1 MLLTKPADTTI
12 DLRGDQNQR
21 STLQYFHY
29 EFRYW
34 FPLLELLESRPV
46 SSRDDE
52 ALHQCHSVAFVQH
65 TEHSLRRLGKDQ
77 CPEIRT
83 CGSSH
88 GLACHVQFRLIHMES
103 LRALRYE
110 PPSSGAQARLF
121 QQNTIARAASIEGI
135 GIHSGQRTTLR
146 LLPAPTGTG
155 VVFRR
160 VDSGVEIP
168 AKVSSVCSLELATT
182 IGRDDVTV
190 STIEHL
196 MAAVHMARID
206 NLVVEIDGPEVP
218 ILDGSAL
225 PYCRL
230 IEAAGVRR
238 QRDSRDIMVVTK
250 PLHLDLGE
258 GRSATIKPY
267 PGLSVR
273 YKIDYELPS
282 IGEQNVFAEVNGQ
295 SFVKDLAS
303 ARTFARLVDVE
314 MLRKNG
320 LGLGG
325 QQHNCVV
332 FDETGPINTE
342 LRFANEPVRH
352 KAMDAIGDL
361 ALLGRPIWG
370 QIEIQRGGHW
380 VHFKLAEAL
389 LQNQEC
395 WTLVSGDLGDA
406 IESTALS
413 AFGPPENADTLADT
427 VYV

>member
-1 MLLTKPADTTI
+1 ME
-12 DLRGDQNQR
+12 
-21 STLQYFHY
+21 TLGL
-29 EFRYW
+29 
-34 FPLLELLESRPV
+34 PPGV
-46 SSRDDE
+46 PPGG
-52 ALHQCHSVAFVQH
+52 
-65 TEHSLRRLGKDQ
+65 LRRE
-77 CPEIRT
+77 PA
-83 CGSSH
+83 SS
-88 GLACHVQFRLIHMES
+88 S
-103 LRALRYE
+103 
-110 PPSSGAQARLF
+110 AQSRLF

-135 GIHSGQRTTLR
+135 GIHRGHRTTLR

-160 VDSGVEIP
+160 VDSGIEIP
-168 AKVSSVCSLELATT
+168 ATVSSVCSLELATT

-206 NLVVEIDGPEVP
+206 NLVIELDGPEVP

-238 QRDSRDIMVVTK
+238 QRESRKIMVVTQ
-250 PLHLDLGE
+250 PLELDLGE
-258 GRSATIKPY
+258 GRTARISPF

-273 YKIDYELPS
+273 YRIDYDLPS
-282 IGEQNVFAEVNGQ
+282 IGVQNVTVEIDGQ
-295 SFVKDLAS
+295 SFVQELAP
-303 ARTFARLVDVE
+303 ARTFARLIDIE
-314 MLRKNG
+314 MLRRNG

-332 FDETGPINTE
+332 FDESGPINTD

-361 ALLGRPIWG
+361 ALLGKPLWG
-370 QIEIQRGGHW
+370 HIEIERGGHW
-380 VHFKLAEAL
+380 VHFKLAETL
-389 LQNQEC
+389 LEREDC
-395 WTLVSGDLGDA
+395 WTLVSGDLGDVV
-406 IESTALS
+406 ESTALS
-413 AFGPPENADTLADT
+413 AFGTVDAPEASEA